1 MEITGVSI
9 RALGVA
15 LSSAF
20 GKGLDGVE
28 PTWGQVATMVP
39 SNTSANDYAWL
50 AQFPGMRRWIGE
62 RLLKELS
69 GYDYT
74 LKNELFEDTVV
85 VPRTNIEDDNVGMY
99 STMAT
104 AAGKA
109 AGAWPDELV
118 WPLLAAG
125 FSSLCYDGQNFFDT
139 DHPVINPETGE
150 PSSVSNMQ
158 AGAGVPW
165 FLLDTSKPLKPF
177 IFQQRLAPEFE
188 SKDDPSSSDIVFLRD
203 LYLYGIRSRGSAGYG
218 YWQMAFGSKAELTA
232 ANFDA
237 ARLAMAELKGDEG
250 RPINMKA
257 THIVVPPS
265 LEGKAEDILAKK
277 SLANGEDNTNYQ
289 RVKIITSPWLA

>member
-20 GKGLDGVE
+20 GKGLDGVQ
-28 PTWGQVATMVP
+28 PTWDQVATLVP

-50 AQFPGMRRWIGE
+50 AKFPGLRRWLGE

-99 STMAT
+99 STMAG
-104 AAGKA
+104 AAGEA

-125 FSSLCYDGQNFFDT
+125 FAALCYDGQNFFDT
-139 DHPVINPETGE
+139 DHPVVDPVTGK
-150 PSSVSNMQ
+150 PASVSNMQ
-158 AGAGVPW
+158 AGAEAPW

-188 SKDDPSSSDIVFLRD
+188 MKDDPSNSDIVFMRD
-203 LYLYGIRSRGSAGYG
+203 LYIYGIRARGSAGYG
-218 YWQMAFGSKAELTA
+218 YWQMAHGSKAELTA
-232 ANFDA
+232 ANFNA
-237 ARLAMAELKGDEG
+237 ARTAMMSQKGDEG
-250 RPINMKA
+250 RPLSIKP
-257 THIVVPPS
+257 TVLVVPPS
-265 LEGKAEDILAKK
+265 LEGKAEDIVAVQK
-277 SLANGEDNTNYQ
+277 LANGADNPNYK